1 MKVSQWRELSQKTP
15 KITLE
20 EAAKVVDIPKKTLDD
35 YYMHIKI
42 ASEHNFDFQNNLNEK
57 IGVLRKFVKD
67 KHTKRKQSQLYFLP
81 SILKK

>member
-42 ASEHNFDFQNNLNEK
+42 ASEHNFDFQINLNEK

-67 KHTKRKQSQLYFLP
+67 KHTKRKQS
-81 SILKK
+81 

>member
-15 KITLE
+15 KITLD

-35 YYMHIKI
+35 YFMHIKI
-42 ASEHNFDFQNNLNEK
+42 ASEHNFDFQTNLNEK

-67 KHTKRKQSQLYFLP
+67 KHIKRK
-81 SILKK
+81 